1 MASTWIP
8 SKEFLERLR
17 EKPKVVPA
25 RVAPAVALVAA
36 EPYPFDEGVH
46 KGSRYYT
53 TAVSPV
59 IIDSFLKDYLSFMH
73 QCKEM
78 ILMGRERMELGIL
91 ALFITQKAV
100 TTEEKAEAIHNWV
113 YKYVSYQRIPEII
126 PPWELIKPGVNG
138 DCKSFAV
145 LIASLLGV
153 LNIPSWLKLVK
164 VNGLDTLHIY
174 NVAKLS
180 WEVVD
185 GVASKMGFEI
195 KPISGYLL
203 FEIDKTPDWPPKPLP
218 SDAGAELPDIPEK
231 LKQYVPVFAI
241 GLASLGIIT
250 LALSK

>member
-1 MASTWIP
+1 MENTWIP
-8 SKEFLERLR
+8 SKEFLARLR
-17 EKPKVVPA
+17 EKPKVMPA
-25 RVAPAVALVAA
+25 LAVAEA
-36 EPYPFDEGVH
+36 YPFEEGVY
-46 KGSRYYT
+46 KGSKYYT
-53 TAVSPV
+53 TAVSLV

-78 ILMGRERMELGIL
+78 ILLGRDRLELGIL
-91 ALFITQKAV
+91 ALYITGKAV

-113 YKYVSYQRIPEII
+113 YRYVSYQRMPEII

-145 LIASLLGV
+145 LIASLLGI

-164 VNGLDTLHIY
+164 VDGLNTLHIY
-174 NVAKLS
+174 NIARLS

-195 KPISGYLL
+195 KPISGYLV

-218 SDAGAELPDIPEK
+218 SEAGAEFPDIPEK
-231 LKQYVPVFAI
+231 LKEYFPVVAI

-250 LALSK
+250 LVLS

>member
-1 MASTWIP
+1 MPNTWIP

-17 EKPKVVPA
+17 EKPKVI
-25 RVAPAVALVAA
+25 PAVSLVAA
-36 EPYPFDEGVH
+36 EAYPFEEGVH

-53 TAVSPV
+53 TAISPI
-59 IIDSFLKDYLSFMH
+59 IIDSFLKDYLDFMH
-73 QCKEM
+73 QSKEL
-78 ILMGRERMELGIL
+78 ILLGRERLELGIL
-91 ALFITQKAV
+91 ALYITGKAV
-100 TTEEKAEAIHNWV
+100 TNEEKAKAIHNWV
-113 YKYVSYQRIPEII
+113 YKYVNYQRMPEII

-145 LIASLLGV
+145 LIASLLGI

-164 VNGLDTLHIY
+164 VDGLNTLHIY
-174 NVAKLS
+174 SIARLT

-218 SDAGAELPDIPEK
+218 SEAGAVFPDIPEK
-231 LKQYVPVFAI
+231 LKEYFPVFAI

>member
-1 MASTWIP
+1 MRNLWIP
-8 SKEFLERLR
+8 SKEFLQRLR
-17 EKPKVVPA
+17 EKPPVVPA
-25 RVAPAVALVAA
+25 RVAPAVSLVAA
-36 EPYPFDEGVH
+36 EPYPFEEGVH

-78 ILMGRERMELGIL
+78 ILLGRERLELGIL
-91 ALFITQKAV
+91 ALYITGKAV
-100 TTEEKAEAIHNWV
+100 TNEEKAKAIHDWV
-113 YKYVSYQRIPEII
+113 YRYVSYQRVPEII

-145 LIASLLGV
+145 LIASLLGI

-164 VNGLDTLHIY
+164 VDGLEVLHIY
-174 NVAKLS
+174 NVASLT
-180 WEVVD
+180 WETVD
-185 GVASKMGFEI
+185 GVASAMGFEI

-218 SDAGAELPDIPEK
+218 VEAGAELPDIPEK
-231 LKQYVPVFAI
+231 LKEYLPVFAI
-241 GLASLGIIT
+241 GLASVGIIT
-250 LALSK
+250 LALS